1 MRLAALLVAA
11 VCAALGAPAAQA
23 LEIHAHRGGTVTN
36 GKPTYSEETL
46 TAYEHA
52 AANGFVLEVDAK
64 LTRDGVPIAMH
75 DAPLER
81 VTTCA
86 GEVRNYTIRQLRRCR
101 FDVL

>member
-1 MRLAALLVAA
+1 MRIGPILVAA
-11 VCAALGAPAAQA
+11 VLAATAVPPAQA
-23 LEIHAHRGGTVTN
+23 LDIHAHRGGTVTN
-36 GKPTYSEETL
+36 GKPAYSEETL